1 MVLGVVEKTVMV
13 AFVIVVVV
21 AAAAAVS
28 AVVAQEVVAVSIPSC
43 VEFRA
48 PLWTVEKWVVIGWS

>member
-1 MVLGVVEKTVMV
+1 M
-13 AFVIVVVV
+13 IVVVV
-21 AAAAAVS
+21 VVAAAAAAAAAVS

-43 VEFRA
+43 VELRA

>member
-1 MVLGVVEKTVMV
+1 MV

-21 AAAAAVS
+21 VVAAAAAAAAAVS